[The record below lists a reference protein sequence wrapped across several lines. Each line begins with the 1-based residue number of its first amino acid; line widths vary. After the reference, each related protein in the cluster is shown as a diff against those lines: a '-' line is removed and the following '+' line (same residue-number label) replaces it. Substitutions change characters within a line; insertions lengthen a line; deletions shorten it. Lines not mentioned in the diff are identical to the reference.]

1 MEEKKGNQFIKLYAW
16 MIQELGLSGNEL
28 ILYAYLY
35 RFVEAGMKE
44 IHPAMS
50 TIAEETGI
58 HRVTVQR
65 LLVSLSN
72 RKMIKVSLKQ
82 NVHPCIVM
90 VPYSEISE
98 EMSQN
103 ATIKKL
109 QNATLM
115 LQNATLKNSKC
126 NINVAKCDILP
137 INREFNRESVNR
149 EFNREEEGKEER
161 SSSSSSSSSSLTDK
175 ERIIRERCFNAF
187 IEKYPKNRIGNKSDL
202 IQLWNTIDMPSCFD
216 KMMSLIQSRKSD
228 GSWLEDDSRYCP
240 YARKFITERYWEK
253 YIASENSDVTYSSIV
268 EEMASPQDI
277 QKRYESV
284 LSNFSI

>member
-1 MEEKKGNQFIKLYAW
+1 MEEKKNNQFIKLYAW

-50 TIAEETGI
+50 KIVNDIGCSRI
-58 HRVTVQR
+58 QVWKY
-65 LLVSLSN
+65 LVSLSN
-72 RKMIKVSLKQ
+72 KGFIVAKLKQ
-82 NVHPCIVM
+82 GTAPSIMM
-90 VPYSEISE
+90 VPYSELKKKMFRNE
-98 EMSQN
+98 
-103 ATIKKL
+103 TIKDV
-109 QNATLM
+109 
-115 LQNATLKNSKC
+115 SKR
-126 NINVAKCDILP
+126 NIDVSKRNIQP
-137 INREFNRESVNR
+137 INREFNR

-161 SSSSSSSSSSLTDK
+161 SPSSSSSSSSLTDK
-175 ERIIRERCFNAF
+175 ERIIRERCFDAF

-284 LSNFSI
+284 LSKFSI